1 MFTKSFN
8 TALVALA
15 ASSLVS
21 AQTFTD
27 CDPTKKSCPAD
38 PAFGKNGVNC
48 DLTKGKC
55 AAFENLPGT
64 TVSYD
69 GKGAL
74 FTIEKES
81 NAPTQA
87 THKRMCFG
95 ELEVEL
101 QAAAGKGIVTSVVLE
116 SADLDEIDWEWVG
129 GDDKQVQTNYYGKGD
144 TTTYDRGRYHP
155 VDSPLTKS
163 HVYKIHW
170 TSKAMTWS
178 VDGNPI
184 RTVTYEEAK
193 GGKEYPQ
200 TPMEVKIGTWVG
212 GGKNSPEGTVEWAGG
227 YTDFSQAPFNAYY
240 KSIKI
245 VDYGCK
251 DAPTDK
257 EIKEYVWTDRSGSWE
272 SIKPV
277 YGSGGSDGGDDDD
290 NDNHE
295 KPVDKPTEKP
305 TEKPTKTEDEEKPE
319 ETETTEKPKPKPT
332 TTKETTTTPSPST
345 TKSKTSKTTVATP
358 TPTTTEDDSEESGS
372 PTESPDGGATGA
384 PDNDDAATGIFASF
398 GRVVSAGA
406 VAILVAQLF

>member
-8 TALVALA
+8 TAVVALA

-55 AAFENLPGT
+55 AAFDNLPGT
-64 TVSYD
+64 TVTYD

-74 FTIEKES
+74 FTIQKES

-101 QAAAGKGIVTSVVLE
+101 QAAQGQGIVTSVVLE

-129 GDDKQVQTNYYGKGD
+129 GDNEQVQTNYYGKGD

-170 TSKAMTWS
+170 TKDAMTWS

-227 YTDFSQAPFNAYY
+227 YTDFSQAPFNAWY

-257 EIKEYVWTDRSGSWE
+257 EIKEYVWTDKSGSWE

-277 YGSGGSDGGDDDD
+277 YGSGGSDDDDD
-290 NDNHE
+290 DGNHE
-295 KPVDKPTEKP
+295 KPVDKTTSKP
-305 TEKPTKTEDEEKPE
+305 DPKPTKTEDEEKPE
-319 ETETTEKPKPKPT
+319 KTETTEKTKSS
-332 TTKETTTTPSPST
+332 TTKESTTTTPSPST
-345 TKSKTSKTTVATP
+345 TAATP
-358 TPTTTEDDSEESGS
+358 TPTNTEDGSEESGS
-372 PTESPDGGATGA
+372 PSASSPDGGATGA

-398 GRVVSAGA
+398 GRVVAAGA
-406 VAILVAQLF
+406 AAVLVAQLF